1 MGEAKGRRGDF
12 IPNAKVSLNFVNQI
26 KRRCWGEKRRF
37 CGAGQ
42 NKPKE
47 SLKTEIKISLG
58 MDEIGSKGVMEKVRG
73 DKVSSLKRINQQNRP
88 TSEKNKHTKK
98 GKKKHKL

>member
-1 MGEAKGRRGDF
+1 MGGAKGQEGRF
-12 IPNAKVSLNFVNQI
+12 YTECKVSLNFVNQI

-37 CGAGQ
+37 CGVGQ

-73 DKVSSLKRINQQNRP
+73 DKVSSWKRINQ
-88 TSEKNKHTKK
+88 
-98 GKKKHKL
+98 